1 MKTLFITLLFTVVL
15 SSCKY
20 SKNERYK
27 INTVASE
34 NKASHPGK
42 KLMETYC
49 YACHNHSTAQDSRIA
64 PPMIAIKKHYINDDT
79 TKDEFIKLMQ
89 DWIKNPT
96 EEKAKMYGAVRRFGV
111 MPKTPY
117 PDESIK
123 QIADYI
129 FDFEI
134 DKPEWFEEHFNEE
147 RGKGMMNDNNGDIS
161 KGNN

>member
-1 MKTLFITLLFTVVL
+1 MKTLLITLLSTMVL
-15 SSCKY
+15 FSCKDT
-20 SKNERYK
+20 KNERYT
-27 INTVASE
+27 INAMAPE
-34 NKASHPGK
+34 NKDSHPGK

-49 YACHNHSTAQDSRIA
+49 YACHNPSTAHDSRIA

-96 EEKAKMYGAVRRFGV
+96 EENAKMYGAVSRFGV

-117 PDESIK
+117 PEESIK
-123 QIADYI
+123 QIADYM

-134 DKPEWFEEHFNEE
+134 DEPEWFEEHFNEE
-147 RGKGMMNDNNGDIS
+147 RGKGMINGNNS